1 MSRYFSESMNNH
13 PEFQRLNQR
22 IRDLEKTLEGVNEL
36 VDYLNDVVKDTES
49 QNKRFLQRAL
59 KAEAALR
66 ASEEKIQDYEEEMEA
81 FNSSSPFAK
90 MFHHFDINL

>member
-1 MSRYFSESMNNH
+1 MGRYFSEAMNDH

-22 IRDLEKTLEGVNEL
+22 IRDLEKTLKDADEMI
-36 VDYLNDVVKDTES
+36 DYLKNVVKTIES
-49 QNKRFLQRAL
+49 QNKEFSRRAL

-81 FNSSSPFAK
+81 FNNSSPFAK
-90 MFHHFDINL
+90 MFYRFSV